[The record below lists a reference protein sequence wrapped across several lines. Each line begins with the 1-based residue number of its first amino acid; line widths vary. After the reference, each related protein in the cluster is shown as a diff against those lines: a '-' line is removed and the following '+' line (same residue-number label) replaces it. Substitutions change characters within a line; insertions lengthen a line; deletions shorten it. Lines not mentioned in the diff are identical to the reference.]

1 MTPSEK
7 PERPDSRTDE
17 DANRT
22 SVITTDD
29 GATPA
34 TAEGG
39 AEDTSTSAD
48 GGGESPDGVQAPPP
62 WDRATTAPP
71 EDGAAEKSAKTG
83 KSGKSAAAGSAAAGS
98 AAGSAAA
105 GSAEEDE
112 DTGDQGRTRQA
123 EEPDT
128 LRMVAPKA
136 AGAQTAGAAGTTG
149 RTSSYGGARSGAATA
164 ASSSSRR
171 PSRGPRRASLQVKR
185 VDPWSVL
192 KLALVLSVALFF
204 VWMIAVAVLYGV
216 LDGMGV
222 WDQLNGTFTE
232 LTQSSNTANE
242 ALISA
247 GKVFS
252 VASVIGGINIVLF
265 TALATVAAFIYNVA
279 ADFAGGIELT
289 LSERE

>member
-7 PERPDSRTDE
+7 PERSETQPDE

-22 SVITTDD
+22 SVITHDD
-29 GATPA
+29 GATTAPA
-34 TAEGG
+34 EHG
-39 AEDTSTSAD
+39 AEETGTSAGD
-48 GGGESPDGVQAPPP
+48 NGESPEGAEAPPP
-62 WDRATTAPP
+62 WKRATTAPP
-71 EDGAAEKSAKTG
+71 DDGSESDAAEAD
-83 KSGKSAAAGSAAAGS
+83 
-98 AAGSAAA
+98 
-105 GSAEEDE
+105 AEPG
-112 DTGDQGRTRQA
+112 TA
-123 EEPDT
+123 SIPKPSEEPDT
-128 LRMVAPKA
+128 LRMS
-136 AGAQTAGAAGTTG
+136 TTG
-149 RTSSYGGARSGAATA
+149 SSKKAGPSAVYGGSASARSGAATA
-164 ASSSSRR
+164 SSSSRR
-171 PSRGPRRASLQVKR
+171 PNRGPRRASLRVKR

-232 LTQSSNTANE
+232 LTQSGNSANE
-242 ALISA
+242 SLISA

-252 VASVIGGINIVLF
+252 VASIIGGINIVLF

>member
-1 MTPSEK
+1 VTPSEK

-22 SVITTDD
+22 SVITPEDDD
-29 GATPA
+29 GATSA
-34 TAEGG
+34 TAEDSG
-39 AEDTSTSAD
+39 AEDNGTSAD
-48 GGGESPDGVQAPPP
+48 GGSESPDGVQAPPP

-71 EDGAAEKSAKTG
+71 DESSAGTSAKSSKSAK
-83 KSGKSAAAGSAAAGS
+83 SADKTAKADRSAGSAQAP
-98 AAGSAAA
+98 
-105 GSAEEDE
+105 GSAETP
-112 DTGDQGRTRQA
+112 DTGAEERTNRQA

-136 AGAQTAGAAGTTG
+136 ASAQSGTAG
-149 RTSSYGGARSGAATA
+149 RTSSYSGGARSGAATA
-164 ASSSSRR
+164 TTSSSRR

-232 LTQSSNTANE
+232 LTQSGNTANE